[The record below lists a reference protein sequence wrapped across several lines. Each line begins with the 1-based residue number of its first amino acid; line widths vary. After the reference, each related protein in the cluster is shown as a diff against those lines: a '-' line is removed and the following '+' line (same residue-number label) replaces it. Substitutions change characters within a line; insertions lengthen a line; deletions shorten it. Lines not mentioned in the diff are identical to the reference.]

1 MLLRLLW
8 DPMITIMLKSQLYTV
23 IGLSTAAL
31 VANGKIGF
39 LSAFLSGLAILIP
52 NCLIAINL
60 LSFKKNS
67 GFLIICLFLR
77 PVITLLLLIFV
88 IKYLIDISWIWFYIS
103 VITTL
108 IVIKIPFI
116 VRILR
121 PTNTNERLIE
131 LWQHKK

>member
-8 DPMITIMLKSQLYTV
+8 DPMITIMLKSQLYSV

-88 IKYLIDISWIWFYIS
+88 IKYLIDINWIWFYIS